1 MMVWDKLDS
10 QSFIIKSFLKIN
22 LMYYWST
29 ISAYNLNNNIIH
41 ETVMYVLISTVIL
54 IPLSYIILRR
64 EEIK

>member
-1 MMVWDKLDS
+1 MVWDKLDS